1 MSPSEEIVVARV
13 LKSRGRHGEVAVQ
26 ELSDADQIFEPGG
39 KLTFYRADESR
50 EFTIE
55 ESWHHQGR
63 LILKFEG
70 VDTISDAEELKGW
83 EARIAPSDL
92 PPTEEG
98 EHYYFE
104 LIGCQVFEN
113 ETDRFIGRVEA
124 VQEPGGQIVL
134 EVVAQAGDGA
144 TGEDAREILIPYPL
158 VVEIDAEGKRIVAD
172 LPEGLE
178 ELNA

>member
-1 MSPSEEIVVARV
+1 LSPSEEIVVARV
-13 LKSRGRHGEVAVQ
+13 LKARGRHGEVAVQ
-26 ELSDADQIFEPGG
+26 ELSDADPIFEPGR
-39 KLTFYRADESR
+39 KLTLHRADESR
-50 EFTIE
+50 EFKIE
-55 ESWHHQGR
+55 ESWRHQGR

-70 VDTISDAEELKGW
+70 VDSISDAEELKGW

-113 ETDRFIGRVEA
+113 GTDRLVGRVEA

-134 EVVAQAGDGA
+134 EVVEGQ
-144 TGEDAREILIPYPL
+144 REILIPYPL
-158 VVEIDAEGKRIVAD
+158 VVEIDARGKRIVAE